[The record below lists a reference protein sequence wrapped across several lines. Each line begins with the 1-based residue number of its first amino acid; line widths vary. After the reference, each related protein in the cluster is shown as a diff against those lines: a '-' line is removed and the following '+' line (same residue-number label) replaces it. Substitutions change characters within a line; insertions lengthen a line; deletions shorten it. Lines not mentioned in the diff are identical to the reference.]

1 MHTPKYPAKLF
12 VEPTTHCN
20 LKCRMCVKQSR
31 DNGIVEGFLDSKRF
45 QELSPIFT
53 HLDTV
58 VFSGIGEPLLH
69 PELEQMIAATRSSL
83 PAESLIGL
91 QTNGH
96 LLDDSR
102 AASLISAGLD
112 RICISMDGASADTLR
127 ENRSGAEM
135 THIENAFRAVGRARK
150 TPKSRP
156 VQLGIEYVLM
166 QNNLTQLPR
175 ALEQAAL
182 NGATFAIVSQMLPY
196 DEAVKDEIL
205 YTANTDASIRFF
217 REQQA
222 AARSRGLD
230 LEEYLSVRWKYI
242 RSAREQELITFVEAM
257 ISEATER
264 QIPFHFRKL
273 LAFDGQLSRQVE
285 SVFTQAQRCADKY
298 DLELELPALH
308 PRFERQCEFVQN
320 KSVFLAW
327 DGRIYPCYMLWHRYK
342 CFFDGRAKPVAFD
355 AFGRV
360 PDQDILE
367 IWNTPTFVDFRKE
380 VANYDFPY
388 CSNCNVGPCDL
399 ISNEDFEYDCFA
411 MEVPCGDCPWC
422 MGLMQCL
429 Q

>member
-1 MHTPKYPAKLF
+1 MHTQAYPAKLF
-12 VEPTTHCN
+12 VEPTTYCN

-31 DNGIVEGFLDSKRF
+31 GNGIVEGFLDTERF
-45 QELSPIFT
+45 RELSRIFPY
-53 HLDTV
+53 LDTV

-69 PELEQMIAATRSSL
+69 PELEQMVAATRSRL
-83 PAESLIGL
+83 PAGSWIGL

-102 AASLISAGLD
+102 AVSLISAGLD
-112 RICISMDGASADTLR
+112 RICISMDAASSGTLR
-127 ENRSGAEM
+127 VNRSGAEM
-135 THIENAFRAVGRARK
+135 AHIENAFRAVRRARE
-150 TPKSRP
+150 TLKSRQ

-166 QNNLTQLPR
+166 QNNLAQLPR

-196 DEAVKDEIL
+196 DEAIMHETL

-217 REQQA
+217 RERQA

-230 LEEYLSVRWKYI
+230 LEKYLSVRWKYI
-242 RSAREQELITFVEAM
+242 RSARDQELITFVEAM
-257 ISEATER
+257 ISEAAER

-273 LAFDGQLSRQVE
+273 LAFDEHLSEQVK
-285 SVFTQAQRCADKY
+285 SVFTQAQRCAAKY
-298 DLELELPALH
+298 GLDLELPALY

-327 DGRIYPCYMLWHRYK
+327 DGRIYPCYMLWHQYK
-342 CFFDGRAKPVAFD
+342 CFFDGREKPVAFN

-367 IWNTPTFVDFRKE
+367 IWNAGSFVDFRKE

-399 ISNEDFEYDCFA
+399 ISNEGFEYDCFA